1 MPTPRPSMR
10 KIREVLRLRYE
21 LGLSRVHIA
30 AACKIGSTTVQR
42 ILRRAKAAE
51 LHWPLP
57 EELDDCALERLL
69 YPSPRGPRTDIP
81 AEPDWEYVARELTR
95 KGVTRQQLW
104 LEYREREPKGYGY
117 SAFCNRLRRHLGRE
131 QPSMAQVHT
140 AGEALYVDYAGMT
153 VPIQD
158 AETGR
163 QVMAQVFVAVLGCSQ
178 LIYAEAGA
186 TQRSADWLHAHVRAL
201 TYIGGVPE
209 CIVPDN
215 LKSAVQRPHRYD
227 PQLNRAYAELAAAYG
242 FAVVPA
248 RVRAPKDK
256 ALAENAV
263 LIVEREILAPMRER
277 RFFTLAE
284 ANAAIRERLD
294 ALNER
299 AFTRRAGSRRQ
310 RFEELERKAL
320 KPLPQQPFEPAEWR
334 RLRVDATYH
343 VEHAGHS
350 YSVPHGLIGEE
361 IELRITT
368 ATLEVFHASLRVAA
382 HPRHDGPGRTTLP
395 EHMPPHHRAYA
406 ALDGA
411 QILRWAEGIGVATG
425 RLVRQELENGPLR
438 RARRLAEGLQRLA
451 RHYGPQRLEAA
462 SQRALSLGV
471 GSYTNL
477 ESILRRGLDR
487 QSLDG
492 ERRTEATPI
501 EHTNVRGP
509 GYYH

>member
-1 MPTPRPSMR
+1 MR
-10 KIREVLRLRYE
+10 KIREVLRLHHELSLSQPRIASACQLGVNTVHRY
-21 LGLSRVHIA
+21 LHRAQAAGL
-30 AACKIGSTTVQR
+30 
-42 ILRRAKAAE
+42 E
-51 LHWPLP
+51 WPLP
-57 EELDDCALERLL
+57 EDLDDHALEQLL
-69 YPSPRGPRTDIP
+69 FPHRAGPRPDLP
-81 AEPDWEYVARELTR
+81 PEPDWEQVAREFTR
-95 KGVTRQQLW
+95 KGVTRHQLW
-104 LEYREREPKGYGY
+104 LEYREQEPKGYGY
-117 SAFCNRLRRHLGRE
+117 SAFCVHLRRHLGRE

-153 VPIQD
+153 VPIHD
-158 AETGR
+158 GETGE
-163 QVMAQVFVAVLGCSQ
+163 QLPAQVFVAVLGCSQ
-178 LIYAEAGA
+178 LVYAEASA
-186 TQRSADWLHAHVRAL
+186 TQGSSDWLNAHIRAL

-263 LIVEREILAPMRER
+263 LIVEREILAPMRDR
-277 RFFTLAE
+277 RFFSLAE

-299 AFTRRAGSRRQ
+299 PFSRRAGSRRQ
-310 RFEELERKAL
+310 RFEELERPAL
-320 KPLPQQPFEPAEWR
+320 RPLPTHPFEPAIWR
-334 RLRVDATYH
+334 RLQLGPTYH

-350 YSVPHGLIGEE
+350 YSVPHGLIGQEV
-361 IELRITT
+361 ELRIT
-368 ATLEVFHASLRVAA
+368 AAALEVFHASLRVAA
-382 HPRHDGPGRTTLP
+382 HPRHDGPGQSTLN
-395 EHMPPHHRAYA
+395 EHLPPHHRAYA
-406 ALDGA
+406 ALDGG
-411 QILRWAEGIGVATG
+411 QMLRWAEGVGVATAT
-425 RLVRQELENGPLR
+425 LLRQELENGPLR

-451 RHYGPQRLEAA
+451 RHYSPQRLEAA
-462 SQRALSLGV
+462 SERALSLGV

-487 QSLDG
+487 QPLDG

>member
-1 MPTPRPSMR
+1 MR
-10 KIREVLRLRYE
+10 KIREVLRLHHELSLSQPRIASACQLGVNTVHRYLQRAQAAG
-21 LGLSRVHIA
+21 LG
-30 AACKIGSTTVQR
+30 
-42 ILRRAKAAE
+42 
-51 LHWPLP
+51 WPLP
-57 EELDDCALERLL
+57 EDLDDHALEQLL
-69 YPSPRGPRTDIP
+69 FPHRAGPRPDLP
-81 AEPDWEYVARELTR
+81 PEPDWEQVARELTR
-95 KGVTRQQLW
+95 KGVTRHQLW
-104 LEYREREPKGYGY
+104 LEYREQEPKGYGY
-117 SAFCNRLRRHLGRE
+117 SAFCVHLRRHLGRE
-131 QPSMAQVHT
+131 QPT
-140 AGEALYVDYAGMT
+140 
-153 VPIQD
+153 
-158 AETGR
+158 
-163 QVMAQVFVAVLGCSQ
+163 
-178 LIYAEAGA
+178 YAEAGA

-263 LIVEREILAPMRER
+263 LIVEREILAPMRDR
-277 RFFTLAE
+277 RFFSLAE

-299 AFTRRAGSRRQ
+299 PFSRHAGSRRQ
-310 RFEELERKAL
+310 RFEELERPAL
-320 KPLPQQPFEPAEWR
+320 RPLPTHPFEPAIWR
-334 RLRVDATYH
+334 RLQLGPTYH

-350 YSVPHGLIGEE
+350 YSVPHGLIGQEV
-361 IELRITT
+361 ELRIT
-368 ATLEVFHASLRVAA
+368 AAALEVFHASLRVAA
-382 HPRHDGPGRTTLP
+382 HPRHDGPGQSTLN

-406 ALDGA
+406 ALDGG
-411 QILRWAEGIGVATG
+411 QMLRWAEGVGVATAT
-425 RLVRQELENGPLR
+425 LLRQELENGPLR

-451 RHYGPQRLEAA
+451 RHYSPQRLEAA
-462 SQRALSLGV
+462 SERALSLGV

-487 QSLDG
+487 QPLDG

>member
-1 MPTPRPSMR
+1 MR

-21 LGLSRVHIA
+21 LGLSRGRIA

-42 ILRRAKAAE
+42 ILRRAQAAQ
-51 LHWPLP
+51 LRWPLP
-57 EELDDCALERLL
+57 EELDDRALEQLL
-69 YPSPRGPRTDIP
+69 YPPRSGSRPDVAP
-81 AEPDWEYVARELTR
+81 EPDWEQVARELTR
-95 KGVTRQQLW
+95 KGVTRHQLW
-104 LEYREREPKGYGY
+104 LEYRERQPRGLGY
-117 SAFCNRLRRHLGRE
+117 SAFCNQLRRYLGRE
-131 QPSMAQVHT
+131 EPTMVQVHT

-153 VPIQD
+153 VPIHD
-158 AETGR
+158 GETGE
-163 QVMAQVFVAVLGCSQ
+163 QALAQVFVAVLGCSQ

-186 TQRSADWLHAHVRAL
+186 TQRSADWLTAHVRAL

-209 CIVPDN
+209 CVVPDN

-227 PQLNRAYAELAAAYG
+227 PELNRAYAELAAAYG

-299 AFTRRAGSRRQ
+299 AFTRQAGSRRE
-310 RFEELERKAL
+310 RFEALERKAL
-320 KPLPQQPFEPAEWR
+320 KPLPDHPFEPAEWR

-361 IELRITT
+361 VELRITT
-368 ATLEVFHASLRVAA
+368 AAVEVLHASLRVAA
-382 HPRHDGPGRTTLP
+382 HPRHDGAGRSTLP

-425 RLVRQELENGPLR
+425 TLVRQELDSAPLR
-438 RARRLAEGLQRLA
+438 QARRLAEGLQRLA
-451 RHYGPQRLEAA
+451 RSYGPERLEGA
-462 SQRALSLGV
+462 SERALSLGV
-471 GSYTNL
+471 SSYTNL

-487 QSLDG
+487 QPLDG
-492 ERRTEATPI
+492 ERQAEASPI
-501 EHTNVRGP
+501 EHANVRGP